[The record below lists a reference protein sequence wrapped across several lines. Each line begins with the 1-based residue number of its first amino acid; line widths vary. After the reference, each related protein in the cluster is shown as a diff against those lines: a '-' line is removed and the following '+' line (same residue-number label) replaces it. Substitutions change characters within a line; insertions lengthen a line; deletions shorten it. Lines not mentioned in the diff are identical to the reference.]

1 MKDTIKE
8 ITHNFKRFISIL
20 LIVLLGVGFFAGI
33 KATSPD
39 MKKTIDQY
47 FDDKKVMD
55 IQVLSTLGL
64 TQKDI
69 EELQKIEGVEQVEGS
84 YETDAIVN
92 SGEKETVVK
101 LMAITET
108 INQVTLVEGRL
119 PENNQE
125 CVVEPNFLI
134 GTEHEIG
141 DTITIEVEDIQNDD
155 GEDQALLKET
165 EVTIVGTVRSPLYI
179 SSDRGTTK
187 FGSGKINYYMYIPLE
202 NFDTDIRTVAYVTVE
217 EAKELRTYN
226 QNYEDTVQEVKDRI
240 DSISEER
247 RQARYQEIYDEANKK
262 IEDAQKELDEQK
274 AKAEEE
280 IADAEKQIE
289 DAKKELESGKIE
301 LANQKASTQTQLA
314 QVKEQLDEA
323 DAELTEKEEL
333 FETEKEKAE
342 AEIKTAKEQLDGLQ
356 TIQTQYTTINTT
368 LETLNN
374 NLELLEMQLAGLD
387 SDTDAEQI
395 ATITAQIAGI
405 QTQILQLEAG
415 IQTIET
421 ELANQGIQLAN
432 LSQTITAIQTQITS
446 AETELKN
453 SQQQL
458 EQARAT
464 LNAQIKS
471 YEINKNKA
479 ESEFA
484 TAQTRLDE
492 AEKEI
497 NENEEKLEEEK
508 QKAEEEIQEAQEQLE
523 EARIELEEIEKPDWY
538 ILDRNAN
545 VGYVSYLQ
553 ETDRIANIAKVFPIV
568 FFVVAALI
576 SLTSMTRMVE
586 EQRVQIGTLKALGYK
601 KRQIASKY
609 IIYASLATILGG
621 VVGMSIGFYLI
632 PKVISD
638 MYGMMYILP
647 PAILEFNMEYAIIG
661 MLVAV
666 VCTVGATIYSCI
678 KTLKNTPASLMR
690 PKAPKPGKRVF
701 LEKIPFIWKHLNFTQ
716 KVTARNVFRYKKRF
730 LMTIIGVTGCTS
742 LIVAGFGLRDA
753 VDSMIP
759 SQYGEIFKYNI
770 EISLKDN
777 LTTREIQEAHEDISN
792 QTEITNS
799 IKVNMQSVEI
809 VKNDNN
815 QSIQL
820 IVPEE
825 VENLQDF
832 IVLRDRTKKENIYTL
847 DNQGIIL
854 TEKIAR
860 LLDIEV
866 GEIIIIKN
874 ADDIEVQA
882 KVVGITENYLYHYM
896 YMSPELYE
904 ELYQEEMKPNTIFA
918 LTDNL
923 SEAQEDVLGKKLLT
937 DENSVSSVVFTS
949 VSEGIFTEVMNNM
962 TLVVWILIIA
972 AGLLVLV
979 VLYNLSNTNI
989 SERIRELATIKVLG
1003 FYDKEIYDYVGNET
1017 MILTAIGILVGLLGG
1032 NFLTTFIIKTC
1043 ELDVLMFN
1051 PQIKI
1056 ASYLYGIVITA
1067 VFAIIVSITTYF
1079 TLKKINMI
1087 ECLKSVE

>member
-101 LMAITET
+101 LMALTET

-187 FGSGKINYYMYIPLE
+187 LGSGKINYYMYIPLE

-217 EAKELRTYN
+217 GAKELRTYN

-333 FETEKEKAE
+333 FETEKGKAE

-471 YEINKNKA
+471 YETNKNNA
-479 ESEFA
+479 DSEFA

-586 EQRVQIGTLKALGYK
+586 EQRVQIGTLKALGYQ

-792 QTEITNS
+792 QAEITNS

-937 DENSVSSVVFTS
+937 NENSVSSVVFTS

-1003 FYDKEIYDYVGNET
+1003 FYDKEVYDYVGNET